1 MYVYMCTCTC
11 VYSVCDGRGQ
21 CVVVS
26 VVLSDIQCTCT
37 LASCPA
43 SSRNL
48 GVHISK
54 VRSITLDEWEPEVQM
69 VRTT

>member
-1 MYVYMCTCTC
+1 MLLFLLCASSDIHVHVYMH
-11 VYSVCDGRGQ
+11 VHVH
-21 CVVVS
+21 
-26 VVLSDIQCTCT
+26 VLF
-37 LASCPA
+37 ASCPA

-69 VRTT
+69 VRTTSYHKYMYM